1 MFLRRNSFV
10 NQSGENPE
18 FLNQTNRPVPMG
30 MQRFLAKKGINS
42 PEDLMNRLQSAPRVS
57 FRRAR

>member
-1 MFLRRNSFV
+1 MFLRRNQLI
-10 NQSGENPE
+10 NPSGENPE
-18 FLNQTNRPVPMG
+18 FLNQTTRPVPMG

-42 PEDLMNRLQSAPRVS
+42 PEDLMNRLQFAPRVS